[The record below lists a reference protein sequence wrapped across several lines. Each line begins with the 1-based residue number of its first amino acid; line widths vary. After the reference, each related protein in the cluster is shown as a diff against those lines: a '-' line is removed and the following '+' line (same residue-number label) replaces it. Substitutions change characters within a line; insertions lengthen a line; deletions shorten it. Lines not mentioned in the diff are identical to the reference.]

1 MIPREFKKHL
11 CGKTDWTGTWVV
23 TRLLPVLG
31 KTKEREKKREVLPQK
46 KEDSKLATEL
56 LVLIKPSVPRSTWKS
71 FHLNVVSVVWGF
83 LRNFILTY
91 VAKGSAGNR

>member
-31 KTKEREKKREVLPQK
+31 KTKREKKKEVLPQK

-56 LVLIKPSVPRSTWKS
+56 LVLIKPSVTRSTWKS
-71 FHLNVVSVVWGF
+71 FHLNVVQSYG
-83 LRNFILTY
+83 
-91 VAKGSAGNR
+91 GSLGISY